1 MRRVSAREAHE
12 RRVGEGYA
20 YLDVRTVEEFEQ
32 GHPLGAYNVP
42 FELAAEGGNVLPN
55 TSFLRE
61 VRALFVKDTPLV
73 VGCKQ
78 GIRSL
83 RAARLLEAG
92 GFTNLVEMR
101 PGMDGVRDPF
111 GRLREKGWLAE
122 QLPCAMDAQPGRSYA
137 ELEQRARKGVP

>member
-12 RRVGEGYA
+12 LMEQGHA

-32 GHPLGAYNVP
+32 GHPKGAYNVP
-42 FELAAEGGNVLPN
+42 FEVMVHDGNVEPN
-55 TSFLRE
+55 TGFLRE
-61 VRALFVKDTPLV
+61 VRASFAAGAPLV
-73 VGCKQ
+73 LGCKQ

-111 GRLREKGWLAE
+111 GRLREPGWLAE
-122 QLPCAMDAQPGRSYA
+122 KLPLALTAEPGRSYG
-137 ELEQRARKGVP
+137 ELEQHARKGVP